1 MTDAETRRALR
12 RVLYHRLHWL
22 WPVVY
27 SSPLR
32 TALVVVWRI
41 LLFAWLL
48 FALMVLGLRFLVLP
62 NVGIYHGQI
71 EQTLSQAI
79 GQPVSIGNIEARW
92 QGLNPDLVLDNVVVA
107 DRQGAP
113 AFSLEQVETVL
124 SWSSLWR
131 GKITLALL
139 AFERPVL
146 HVRRETNGRITV
158 AGINA
163 EGESDPAF
171 AQWVL
176 DQKRIRI
183 RNATVLWED
192 RLRGAPPLALE
203 DLQFGLD
210 NKGRSHRFGLSA
222 APPPELAARIDI
234 RGEINGDLGEAIEHL
249 SGRIFVELDYADL
262 AGWRTWVDYP
272 IYLPQGHGAMRL
284 WGDLAE
290 GQGKLT
296 ADLSLEDLRVRLG
309 RKVPELA
316 LDSLRG
322 RLEGRYREND
332 WALAGSKVELLAAD
346 GTRVAPTDFHTEW
359 KQDGQSGRISG
370 SVGASFLDFAVL
382 GKLAAYMPLDPHSRE
397 LLERHHPQGRI
408 SELRASWNRLGDDL
422 ERYALKANFSDLGLL
437 AGGYFPG
444 AKGLSGIVEFTEK
457 GGSLSLDAGR
467 SGISLPAVF
476 PEPDIAFDLLR
487 GRANWK
493 VAGEVVDVKLERLQF
508 EGADAA
514 GTASGS
520 YRHTGDGP
528 GVIDLAASISR
539 AEGSAVWRYMP
550 HAVSAAAR
558 DWVRHGIVA
567 GHAHDGKM
575 VLKGNLA
582 DFPFRDASKGKF
594 LITAKATGAKVDYV
608 PGWPVIEQIDGEMSF
623 GAGMR
628 IVSDKAN
635 ILGARLSGVV
645 VEIPDFEAQDEIL
658 IVRGEASGPT
668 GEFLRFIEQTPI
680 SEKIDNF
687 TKGVTATGNG
697 KLDLALD
704 IPLQRPLE
712 TRLRGDY
719 RIQNNQI
726 RLFAGMPPMTQVN
739 GKLALTEASISAPE
753 ISGRAFGGPFKVSIK
768 SLDDRVTVRAG
779 GTANVVELAEQFGLP
794 VRDRLAGSAT
804 WKSGINI
811 YRRKADFVIDS
822 DLVGVSSRLPEP
834 LAKNAASPL
843 ALRVERTVAEAGRQ
857 QFQVTLGNVLQ
868 GIFIKRED
876 AVERAVLVLG
886 DGDMRVPDKGV
897 AVRIAVP
904 RFDADAWR
912 EALEEKGA
920 GGRAGGNVPAVDVV
934 SIKTPSLRLL
944 GRDYT
949 QVDTELRPRD
959 DGWQIAV
966 NMQEAAG
973 DLFWR
978 QAGEGLLEGRL
989 RRLVV
994 QPAADTPGV
1003 NPTLV
1008 NSLPA
1013 LSLTVDDFRIGEKAL
1028 GQLEL
1033 RARNEKGAWQLDTL
1047 SIRNPDGSLS
1057 GKALWVNTAGRN
1069 HTRLDFELKASD
1081 VGKLLTRLGYVD
1093 AVRRGT
1099 ATLTGDLRWDGP
1111 LTGIHYPSLTGQM
1124 AVSAENG
1131 QFNKLEPGVGR
1142 LLGLIS
1148 LQSLP
1153 RRLTLDFRDI
1163 FSEGLAFDSIAGKTV
1178 VTSGVMRTSEPL
1190 RINSPAAQIE
1200 IQGEADLK
1208 NETQDLQVL
1217 VRPQISSVAAIG
1229 AATLINPIVGAAALV
1244 ASTVLQNPL
1253 GRIFSYRYHISGS
1266 WADPMVERVGQ
1277 SVDEPSP
1284 RPIEGFRP

>member
-1 MTDAETRRALR
+1 MADTEARRALR
-12 RVLYHRLHWL
+12 QALYHRLHWL

-32 TALVVVWRI
+32 IALVVAWR
-41 LLFAWLL
+41 LVLVAWLF
-48 FALMVLGLRFLVLP
+48 FALLVLGLRFFVLP
-62 NVGIYHGQI
+62 NVGVYHGQI
-71 EQTLSQAI
+71 EQAVRQAI
-79 GQPVSIGNIEARW
+79 GQPVTIGNIAARW
-92 QGLNPDLVLDNVVVA
+92 QGLNPDLVFDTVVIA

-113 AFSLEQVETVL
+113 AFSLEQVEAVL

-146 HVRRETNGRITV
+146 HARRETNGRITV
-158 AGINA
+158 AGIDT

-171 AQWVL
+171 ARWVL
-176 DQKRIRI
+176 EQKRIRI
-183 RNATVLWED
+183 RNATLLWED

-210 NKGRSHRFGLSA
+210 NRGRQHRFGLSA
-222 APPPELAARIDI
+222 APPPELAARIDV
-234 RGEINGDLGEAIEHL
+234 RGEIIGDLGEALEHL

-262 AGWRTWVDYP
+262 AGWGAWVDYP
-272 IYLPQGHGAMRL
+272 IHLPRGHGALRL

-290 GQGKLT
+290 SQGRLT
-296 ADLSLEDLRVRLG
+296 ADLALEDLRVRLG
-309 RKVPELA
+309 RKVPELD
-316 LDSLRG
+316 LNSLRG
-322 RLEGRYREND
+322 RLEGRYKESD
-332 WALAGSKVELLAAD
+332 WALSGSKVELLAAD
-346 GTRVAPTDFHTEW
+346 GTRVAPTDFQAAW

-370 SVGASFLDFAVL
+370 SAGASFLDFAVL
-382 GKLAAYMPLDPHSRE
+382 RKLAAYMPLDPRSRE
-397 LLERHHPQGRI
+397 LLEQYRPEGRV
-408 SELRASWNRLGDDL
+408 SELRASWTKL
-422 ERYALKANFSDLGLL
+422 EDVLEHYALKANFSDLGLL
-437 AGGYFPG
+437 PGGYFPG
-444 AKGLSGIVEFTEK
+444 AKGLSGMIEFSEK
-457 GGSLSLDAGR
+457 SGSLALDAGR

-487 GRANWK
+487 ARANWK

-520 YRHTGDGP
+520 YRYTGEGP

-539 AEGSAVWRYMP
+539 ADGRAVWRYLP
-550 HAVSAAAR
+550 HAVGAEAR
-558 DWVRHGIVA
+558 DWVRTGIVA
-567 GHAHDGKM
+567 GRAHDGKM

-582 DFPFRDASKGKF
+582 DFPFRDPGKGKF

-608 PGWPVIEQIDGEMSF
+608 PGWPVIEQIDGDMSF

-628 IVSDKAN
+628 IVSDKAH
-635 ILGARLSGVV
+635 ILGAKLSGVV
-645 VEIPDFEAQDEIL
+645 VEIPDFEATDEML
-658 IVRGEASGPT
+658 LVRGEASGPT

-680 SEKIDNF
+680 SEKIDDF
-687 TKGVTATGNG
+687 TKGMTATGNG

-719 RIQNNQI
+719 HIQNNQI
-726 RLFAGMPPMTQVN
+726 QLFAGMPALTQVN
-739 GKLALTEASISAPE
+739 GKLALTEASILAPA
-753 ISGRAFGGPFKVSIK
+753 ISGQAFGGPFKVSIK

-779 GTANVVELAEQFGLP
+779 GMANVVELAQQFAVPAG
-794 VRDRLAGSAT
+794 DRLTGSAA
-804 WKSGINI
+804 WKSDINI
-811 YRRKADFVIDS
+811 YRRKVDFVIES

-834 LAKNAASPL
+834 LAKDAASPL
-843 ALRVERTVAEAGRQ
+843 ALRVERTVGESGSQ
-857 QFQVTLGNVLQ
+857 QFGVTLGKVVQ
-868 GIFIKRED
+868 GIFVKREEKL
-876 AVERAVLVLG
+876 ERAVLAIG
-886 DGDMRVPDKGV
+886 DGDARLPDRGI
-897 AVRIAVP
+897 AVRIALP
-904 RFDADAWR
+904 HLDADAWR
-912 EALEEKGA
+912 EVLEGKGT
-920 GGRAGGNVPAVDVV
+920 GDPVGGNVPALDTL
-934 SIKTPSLRLL
+934 SIRTPSLRFL
-944 GRDYT
+944 GRDFT

-959 DGWQIAV
+959 TGWQIAV

-978 QAGEGLLEGRL
+978 QSGEGLLEGRL
-989 RRLVV
+989 RRLVLH
-994 QPAADTPGV
+994 PAGETSGA
-1003 NPTLV
+1003 NPTLI

-1013 LSLTVDDFRIGEKAL
+1013 LNITVDDFRIGERAL

-1047 SIRNPDGSLS
+1047 SITNPDGSLS

-1069 HTRLDFELKASD
+1069 HTRLDFELKAGD

-1093 AVRRGT
+1093 AVRRGS
-1099 ATLTGDLRWDGP
+1099 ATLTGDMRWDGP
-1111 LTGIHYPSLTGQM
+1111 LTAIHYPSLNGQM
-1124 AVSAENG
+1124 TVNAENG
-1131 QFNKLEPGVGR
+1131 QFNRLEPGVGR

-1163 FSEGLAFDSIAGKTV
+1163 FSDGLAFDSIEGKTV
-1178 VTSGVMRTSEPL
+1178 VAAGVMRTAEPL

-1208 NETQDLQVL
+1208 NETQDLMVL
-1217 VRPQISSVAAIG
+1217 VRPQVGSVAAIG
-1229 AATLINPIVGAAALV
+1229 AATLINPIAGAAALV
-1244 ASTVLQNPL
+1244 ASTVLRNPL
-1253 GRIFSYRYHISGS
+1253 GRLFSYRYHISGG
-1266 WADPMVERVGQ
+1266 WADPQVEKVGQ
-1277 SVDEPSP
+1277 SIEEATPQPSEGL
-1284 RPIEGFRP
+1284 RP